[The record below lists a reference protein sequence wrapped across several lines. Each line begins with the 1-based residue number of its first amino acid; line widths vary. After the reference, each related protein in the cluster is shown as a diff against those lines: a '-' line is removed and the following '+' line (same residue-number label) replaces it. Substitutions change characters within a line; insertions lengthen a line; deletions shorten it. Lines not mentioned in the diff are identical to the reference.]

1 MEKKVNT
8 IKKNKKIVL
17 VLLSFLVIFTF
28 MVSPMSVQARGQ
40 SGAAYNELIQTLIS
54 GTYTSSKTS
63 TNYEFSQN
71 NYKMSDGGY
80 AVWYTIWNQ
89 DATVTSNTGSGSNSL
104 LSSTYEALT
113 AGAKQQFLEDA
124 FTLANAMA
132 DDTAYKAKNGMVTG
146 DTEVTDET
154 VSDFLTAMQNCSGM
168 GSTLLASILQ
178 NTKPDFVTANR
189 WYKPFSG
196 PVSSV
201 IGFFCI
207 LIVALLGLSMALDIF
222 YITIPFV
229 QLALDSENSDDKA
242 AKGLSRLVSSAARSA
257 VKTQVDSGGS
267 GGQSGSN
274 NKSALATYAKNRW
287 KEMLL
292 LGVCL
297 LYLVSGNIYSLVSQ
311 FINLM
316 SGFLGA

>member
-1 MEKKVNT
+1 MKNT
-8 IKKNKKIVL
+8 KNKFLIL
-17 VLLSFLVIFTF
+17 ILSFLVLLTT
-28 MVSPMSVQARGQ
+28 VLSPLTVQAKGQ
-40 SGAAYNELIQTLIS
+40 GGAAYNELIQTLIS

-89 DATVTSNTGSGSNSL
+89 DATVTANTGSGSNSL
-104 LSSTYEALT
+104 LSSTYESLT
-113 AGAKQQFLEDA
+113 AGAKQNFLEDA

-146 DTEVTDET
+146 DSEVTDET

-201 IGFFCI
+201 IGLLCI

-229 QLALDSENSDDKA
+229 QLALDDNDSDGNNNSR
-242 AKGLSRLVSSAARSA
+242 LSKLVSSSARSA
-257 VKTQVDSGGS
+257 VKTQVDGGGS
-267 GGQSGSN
+267 DGQSGSN
-274 NKSALATYAKNRW
+274 NKSALATYAKGRW

>member
-1 MEKKVNT
+1 MKNT
-8 IKKNKKIVL
+8 KNKFL
-17 VLLSFLVIFTF
+17 VLILSFLVLLTT
-28 MVSPMSVQARGQ
+28 VLSPLTVQAKGQ
-40 SGAAYNELIQTLIS
+40 GGAAYNELIQTLIS

-89 DATVTSNTGSGSNSL
+89 DATVTANTGSGSNSL
-104 LSSTYEALT
+104 LSSTYESLT
-113 AGAKQQFLEDA
+113 AGAKQNFLEDA

-146 DTEVTDET
+146 DSEVTDET
-154 VSDFLTAMQNCSGM
+154 VSDFLTAIQNCSGM

-201 IGFFCI
+201 IGLLCI

-229 QLALDSENSDDKA
+229 QLALDDNDSDGNNNSRFSK
-242 AKGLSRLVSSAARSA
+242 LVSSSARSA
-257 VKTQVDSGGS
+257 VKTQVDGGGS

-274 NKSALATYAKNRW
+274 NKSALATYAKGRW

>member
-1 MEKKVNT
+1 MKNT
-8 IKKNKKIVL
+8 KNKFL
-17 VLLSFLVIFTF
+17 VLILSFLVLLTT
-28 MVSPMSVQARGQ
+28 VLSPLTVQAKGQ
-40 SGAAYNELIQTLIS
+40 GGAAYNELIQTLIS

-89 DATVTSNTGSGSNSL
+89 DATVTANTGSGSNSL
-104 LSSTYEALT
+104 LSSTYESLT
-113 AGAKQQFLEDA
+113 AGAKQNFLEDA

-146 DTEVTDET
+146 DSEVTDET
-154 VSDFLTAMQNCSGM
+154 VSDFLTAIQNCSGM

-201 IGFFCI
+201 IGLLCI

-229 QLALDSENSDDKA
+229 QLALDDNDSDGNNNSR
-242 AKGLSRLVSSAARSA
+242 LSKLVSSSARSA
-257 VKTQVDSGGS
+257 VKTQVDGGGS
-267 GGQSGSN
+267 GGQSGSY
-274 NKSALATYAKNRW
+274 NKSALATYAKGRW

>member
-1 MEKKVNT
+1 MKNT
-8 IKKNKKIVL
+8 KNKFLIL
-17 VLLSFLVIFTF
+17 ILSFLVLLTT
-28 MVSPMSVQARGQ
+28 VLSPLTVQAKGQ
-40 SGAAYNELIQTLIS
+40 GGAAYNELIQTLIS

-89 DATVTSNTGSGSNSL
+89 DATVTANTGSGSNSL

-113 AGAKQQFLEDA
+113 SGAKQQFLEDA

-146 DTEVTDET
+146 DSEVTDET

-201 IGFFCI
+201 IGLLCI

-229 QLALDSENSDDKA
+229 QLALDDNDSDGNNNSR
-242 AKGLSRLVSSAARSA
+242 LSKLVSSSARSA
-257 VKTQVDSGGS
+257 VKTQVDGGGS

-274 NKSALATYAKNRW
+274 NKSALATYAKGRW

>member
-1 MEKKVNT
+1 MKNT
-8 IKKNKKIVL
+8 KNKFLIL
-17 VLLSFLVIFTF
+17 ILSFLVLLTT
-28 MVSPMSVQARGQ
+28 VLSPLTVQAKGQ
-40 SGAAYNELIQTLIS
+40 GGAAYNELIQTLIS

-89 DATVTSNTGSGSNSL
+89 DATVTANTGSGSNSL
-104 LSSTYEALT
+104 LSSTYESLT
-113 AGAKQQFLEDA
+113 AGAKQNFLEDA

-146 DTEVTDET
+146 DSEVTDET
-154 VSDFLTAMQNCSGM
+154 VSDFLTAMQNCSGI

-201 IGFFCI
+201 IGLLCI

-229 QLALDSENSDDKA
+229 QLTLDDNDSDGNNNSR
-242 AKGLSRLVSSAARSA
+242 LSKLVSSSARSA
-257 VKTQVDSGGS
+257 VKTQVDGGGS

-274 NKSALATYAKNRW
+274 NKSALATYAKGRW

>member
-1 MEKKVNT
+1 MKNT
-8 IKKNKKIVL
+8 KNKFLIL
-17 VLLSFLVIFTF
+17 ILSFLVLLTT
-28 MVSPMSVQARGQ
+28 VLSPLTVQAKGQ
-40 SGAAYNELIQTLIS
+40 GGAAYNELIQTLIS

-89 DATVTSNTGSGSNSL
+89 DATVTANTGSGSNSL
-104 LSSTYEALT
+104 LSSTYESLT

-146 DTEVTDET
+146 DSEVTDET
-154 VSDFLTAMQNCSGM
+154 VSDFLTAIQNCSGM

-201 IGFFCI
+201 IGLLCI

-229 QLALDSENSDDKA
+229 QLALDDNDSDGNNNSR
-242 AKGLSRLVSSAARSA
+242 LSKLVSSSARSA
-257 VKTQVDSGGS
+257 VKTQVDGGGS
-267 GGQSGSN
+267 GGQSSSN
-274 NKSALATYAKNRW
+274 NKSALATYAKGRW

>member
-1 MEKKVNT
+1 MKNT
-8 IKKNKKIVL
+8 KNKFLIL
-17 VLLSFLVIFTF
+17 ILSFLVLLTT
-28 MVSPMSVQARGQ
+28 VLSPLTVQAKGQ
-40 SGAAYNELIQTLIS
+40 GGAAYNTLIQTLIS
-54 GTYTSSKTS
+54 GTYTSSKS
-63 TNYEFSQN
+63 QVNYEFSQN
-71 NYKMSDGGY
+71 NYKLTGGGY
-80 AVWYTIWNQ
+80 AVWYTIWN
-89 DATVTSNTGSGSNSL
+89 DSISVSTNGSGSSSL
-104 LSSTYEALT
+104 LSSTFEELT
-113 AGAKQQFLEDA
+113 ASSKQQFLEDA

-132 DDTAYKAKNGMVTG
+132 DDTAYKAKHGLVTG
-146 DTEVTDET
+146 DNEVTDET

-201 IGFFCI
+201 IGLLCI

-229 QLALDSENSDDKA
+229 QLALDDNDSDGNNNSR
-242 AKGLSRLVSSAARSA
+242 LSKLVSSAARSA
-257 VKTQVDSGGS
+257 VKTQTDGGGS

-274 NKSALATYAKNRW
+274 NKSALAVYAKGRW

>member
-1 MEKKVNT
+1 MKNT
-8 IKKNKKIVL
+8 KNKFFIL
-17 VLLSFLVIFTF
+17 ILSFLVLLTT
-28 MVSPMSVQARGQ
+28 VLSPLTVQAKGQ
-40 SGAAYNELIQTLIS
+40 GGAAYNELIQTLIS

-89 DATVTSNTGSGSNSL
+89 DATVTANTGSGSNSL
-104 LSSTYEALT
+104 LSSTYESLT
-113 AGAKQQFLEDA
+113 AGAKQNFLEDA

-146 DTEVTDET
+146 DSEVTDET
-154 VSDFLTAMQNCSGM
+154 VSDFLTAIQNCSGM

-201 IGFFCI
+201 IGLLCI

-229 QLALDSENSDDKA
+229 QLALDDNDSDGNNNSRFSK
-242 AKGLSRLVSSAARSA
+242 LVSSSARSA
-257 VKTQVDSGGS
+257 VKTQVDGGGS
-267 GGQSGSN
+267 GEQSGSN
-274 NKSALATYAKNRW
+274 NKSALATYAKGRW

>member
-1 MEKKVNT
+1 MKNT
-8 IKKNKKIVL
+8 KNKFLIL
-17 VLLSFLVIFTF
+17 ILSFLVLLTT
-28 MVSPMSVQARGQ
+28 VLSPLTVQAKGQ
-40 SGAAYNELIQTLIS
+40 GGAAYNELIQTLIS

-89 DATVTSNTGSGSNSL
+89 DATVTANTGSGSNSL
-104 LSSTYEALT
+104 LSSTYESLT
-113 AGAKQQFLEDA
+113 AGAKQNFLEDA

-146 DTEVTDET
+146 DSEVTDET

-201 IGFFCI
+201 IGLLCI

-229 QLALDSENSDDKA
+229 QLALDDNDSDGNNNSR
-242 AKGLSRLVSSAARSA
+242 LSKLVSSSARSA
-257 VKTQVDSGGS
+257 VKTQVDGGGS

-274 NKSALATYAKNRW
+274 NKSALATYAKGRW

>member
-1 MEKKVNT
+1 MNT
-8 IKKNKKIVL
+8 ITKNKSKIVL
-17 VLLSFLVIFTF
+17 VLLSFLIILTTIF
-28 MVSPMSVQARGQ
+28 SPMTVKARGQ

-71 NYKMSDGGY
+71 NYKMSEGGY
-80 AVWYTIWNQ
+80 AIWYSLWNT
-89 DATVTSNTGSGSNSL
+89 DATVTSNTGSGSSSI
-104 LSSTYEALT
+104 LSSQYENLT

-146 DTEVTDET
+146 DNEVTDET
-154 VSDFLTAMQNCSGM
+154 VRDFLTAMQNCSGM

-189 WYKPFSG
+189 MYQPFSG
-196 PVSSV
+196 PISTV
-201 IGFFCI
+201 IGLLCI
-207 LIVALLGLSMALDIF
+207 VVVALLGLSMALDIC
-222 YITIPFV
+222 YIVIPFV
-229 QLALDSENSDDKA
+229 QLALDPDNSNDKEGG
-242 AKGLSRLVSSAARSA
+242 AKGLSRLVSHAALNA
-257 VKTQVDSGGS
+257 VKTQVDGG
-267 GGQSGSN
+267 GANGQSGSS
-274 NKSALATYAKNRW
+274 NKSALGTYAKGRW

-297 LYLVSGNIYSLVSQ
+297 LYLVSGQLYALVAQ
-311 FINLM
+311 IINLM
-316 SGFLGA
+316 SGFIGA

>member
-1 MEKKVNT
+1 MKNT
-8 IKKNKKIVL
+8 KNKFLIL
-17 VLLSFLVIFTF
+17 ILSFLVLLTT
-28 MVSPMSVQARGQ
+28 VLSPLTVQAKGQ
-40 SGAAYNELIQTLIS
+40 GGAAYNELIQTLIS

-89 DATVTSNTGSGSNSL
+89 DATVTANTGSGSNSL
-104 LSSTYEALT
+104 LSSTYESLT
-113 AGAKQQFLEDA
+113 AGAKQNFLEDA

-146 DTEVTDET
+146 DSEVTDET
-154 VSDFLTAMQNCSGM
+154 VSDFLTAIQNCSGM

-201 IGFFCI
+201 IGLLCI

-229 QLALDSENSDDKA
+229 QLALDNNDSDGNNNSR
-242 AKGLSRLVSSAARSA
+242 LSKLVSSSARSA
-257 VKTQVDSGGS
+257 VKTQVDGGGS

-274 NKSALATYAKNRW
+274 NKSALATYAKGRW

>member
-1 MEKKVNT
+1 MKNT
-8 IKKNKKIVL
+8 KNKFLIL
-17 VLLSFLVIFTF
+17 ILSFLVLLTT
-28 MVSPMSVQARGQ
+28 VLNPLTVQAKGQ
-40 SGAAYNELIQTLIS
+40 GGAAYNELIQTLIS

-89 DATVTSNTGSGSNSL
+89 DATVTANTGSGSNSL
-104 LSSTYEALT
+104 LSSTYESLT
-113 AGAKQQFLEDA
+113 AGAKQNFLEDA

-146 DTEVTDET
+146 DNEVTDET
-154 VSDFLTAMQNCSGM
+154 VSDFLTAIQNCSGM

-201 IGFFCI
+201 IGLLCI

-229 QLALDSENSDDKA
+229 QLALDDNDSDGNNNSR
-242 AKGLSRLVSSAARSA
+242 LSKLVSSAARSA
-257 VKTQVDSGGS
+257 VKTQVDGGGS

-274 NKSALATYAKNRW
+274 NKSALATYAKGRW

>member
-1 MEKKVNT
+1 MKNT
-8 IKKNKKIVL
+8 KNKFLIL
-17 VLLSFLVIFTF
+17 ILSFLVLLTT
-28 MVSPMSVQARGQ
+28 VLSPLTVQAKGQ
-40 SGAAYNELIQTLIS
+40 GGAAYNELIQTLIS

-89 DATVTSNTGSGSNSL
+89 DATVTANTGSGSNSL
-104 LSSTYEALT
+104 LSSTYESLT
-113 AGAKQQFLEDA
+113 AGAKQNFLEDA

-146 DTEVTDET
+146 DSEVTDET
-154 VSDFLTAMQNCSGM
+154 VSDFLTAIQNCSGM

-201 IGFFCI
+201 IGLLCI

-229 QLALDSENSDDKA
+229 QLALDDNDSDGNNNSR
-242 AKGLSRLVSSAARSA
+242 LSKLVSSSARSA
-257 VKTQVDSGGS
+257 VKTQVDGGGS

-274 NKSALATYAKNRW
+274 NKSALATYAKGRW